1 MLRAGIDMRADVLKV
16 GHHGEATSSGEAFL
30 RAVAPAYAVI
40 SVGEGNW
47 YGHPEQ
53 AVLERLYGIG
63 AAVYRTDLHGT
74 VMFVSD
80 GERIRVYAQ

>member
-1 MLRAGIDMRADVLKV
+1 
-16 GHHGEATSSGEAFL
+16 
-30 RAVAPAYAVI
+30 VI